1 MDYLE
6 HDGGAG
12 SVAATLAATEASA
25 LPRIEIVEERRRSHD
40 AAFRAHVVADA
51 LAPGAR
57 VEELGRR
64 YGICTSLIYRWRRAV
79 QGPAVSAPTV
89 KLVPVRVAEPS
100 KVPTRPSSASSRPA
114 LESKRPGP
122 IEIELEGG
130 IRISVEADV
139 SLAALR
145 RVMAA
150 LRG

>member
-1 MDYLE
+1 M
-6 HDGGAG
+6 
-12 SVAATLAATEASA
+12 AATEASR

-40 AAFRAHVVADA
+40 AAFRARVVADA

-64 YGICTSLIYRWRRAV
+64 YGICTSLIYRWRRAA
-79 QGPAVSAPTV
+79 QGPAVSAPAV

-100 KVPTRPSSASSRPA
+100 RPSLRSPTTPARPG
-114 LESKRPGP
+114 EGKRPGP

-130 IRISVEADV
+130 IRIRVEADV

-145 RVMAA
+145 RVVAA